1 VPAPIVRV
9 ALERAKP
16 TGCAL
21 GATSRVLVVAGQ
33 GGAGQ
38 ALAARLRARGAD
50 VCVLG
55 ADEQATGAVEAARA
69 WAGTKGL
76 QGLVWLRSLEVEP
89 SLDEGDEAAADS
101 RMARGVRTLRALARS
116 LYGQFEKPGSFFV
129 TATRMGGTL
138 GYGSRPCAAPGAGA
152 ESGLTKAFA
161 RERPSALVKVVD
173 FEPDAP
179 ADAIAQILCDEI
191 ERDPGAVEV
200 GHAGGLRWG
209 VTLLESV
216 AALPQAGSTTKLGP
230 QTVFLV
236 TGAGGAITSAI
247 AADLARAS
255 KGVFHLLDLAP
266 APDASNPDLARV
278 RSDRDGLK
286 RELAERLRAAGSA
299 RVTPAMIEKELARIE
314 RDAATLDAIRAV
326 EGAGATAVYHPC
338 DVTDSGAVAQ
348 VVARV
353 LERHGG
359 IDVVV
364 HAAGLERSRPLD
376 SKDDREFDLVFDVK
390 VKGLAN
396 VLRATRGARVDAIVS
411 FSSVAGRFGNAGQ
424 TDYSAANDWLCKS
437 TSALARLRP
446 DTRAIAIDWTA
457 WGGIGMA
464 TRGSIPEVLRRAGIE
479 MLDPAD
485 GVPVLPGVMG
495 IEIFARAALALAPGM
510 RIDSVAG
517 VRFEAPLKCY
527 RDARRTALVTV
538 RLVDGAGG
546 MRAHCELTSLVPTPD
561 SARAP
566 QTKRHFA
573 ATLALTRSPSRPPSS
588 PRLETGAR
596 LGRVSRED
604 LYRAYFHDAS
614 FRVLQGTEVARG
626 GKALVGTLAPGLPA
640 LFKTPGARALTA
652 PRLLELCFQ
661 TAGVIEIGSTRKLG
675 LPSSIEEVR
684 VHDGA
689 DDAAPRF
696 AEVRATREG
705 GALRFDALVRD
716 EAGTVLLEMRGY
728 RTSAL
733 PDALPEKVWAPLGAG
748 LDGFEP

>member
-1 VPAPIVRV
+1 
-9 ALERAKP
+9 
-16 TGCAL
+16 
-21 GATSRVLVVAGQ
+21 
-33 GGAGQ
+33 
-38 ALAARLRARGAD
+38 
-50 VCVLG
+50 
-55 ADEQATGAVEAARA
+55 
-69 WAGTKGL
+69 
-76 QGLVWLRSLEVEP
+76 
-89 SLDEGDEAAADS
+89 
-101 RMARGVRTLRALARS
+101 
-116 LYGQFEKPGSFFV
+116 
-129 TATRMGGTL
+129 
-138 GYGSRPCAAPGAGA
+138 
-152 ESGLTKAFA
+152 
-161 RERPSALVKVVD
+161 
-173 FEPDAP
+173 
-179 ADAIAQILCDEI
+179 
-191 ERDPGAVEV
+191 
-200 GHAGGLRWG
+200 
-209 VTLLESV
+209 
-216 AALPQAGSTTKLGP
+216 
-230 QTVFLV
+230 
-236 TGAGGAITSAI
+236 
-247 AADLARAS
+247 
-255 KGVFHLLDLAP
+255 
-266 APDASNPDLARV
+266 
-278 RSDRDGLK
+278 
-286 RELAERLRAAGSA
+286 
-299 RVTPAMIEKELARIE
+299 
-314 RDAATLDAIRAV
+314 
-326 EGAGATAVYHPC
+326 
-338 DVTDSGAVAQ
+338 
-348 VVARV
+348 
-353 LERHGG
+353 
-359 IDVVV
+359 
-364 HAAGLERSRPLD
+364 
-376 SKDDREFDLVFDVK
+376 
-390 VKGLAN
+390 
-396 VLRATRGARVDAIVS
+396 
-411 FSSVAGRFGNAGQ
+411 
-424 TDYSAANDWLCKS
+424 
-437 TSALARLRP
+437 
-446 DTRAIAIDWTA
+446 
-457 WGGIGMA
+457 MA

-479 MLDPAD
+479 MLDPADGVPVVRRELESGARGEIVVAGALGALLEPRDASGGVDEAAAAPDDAPLGLRVLRADPYEGVVLETTLDPSEPFLHDHRID

-596 LGRVSRED
+596 LGRVSRDD